1 MTDSFITLASLS
13 GMLMLL
19 IRDTVRPDYVFL
31 GGLTVFTG
39 HRGSDTATSL

>member
-31 GGLTVFTG
+31 GGLTVLLVT
-39 HRGSDTATSL
+39 GSDTATSL